1 MPDLSDLAY
10 LAITE
15 KHEWGNVPLQTAAII
30 LPQEIISAASKQN

>member
-15 KHEWGNVPLQTAAII
+15 KHEWTDII
-30 LPQEIISAASKQN
+30 VIFSKEWKY